1 MQIPHI
7 FQGRFFSMHHQF
19 TQCLYLSKCYGLFNG
34 FVVWNCL
41 LKNKCTVLVLTDAV
55 LLFLQFN
62 IEVTDI

>member
-1 MQIPHI
+1 
-7 FQGRFFSMHHQF
+7 MHHQF